1 MHSSRLEGQFQAAY
15 CQKLFSDAA
24 VSKHQMNVNTIATLV
39 TALAHSGLCSDYTE
53 AYSALTGLP
62 IVLRPVQTWQVPLHG
77 RPHENPF
84 CALMASKSGTCA
96 ACLQM
101 QEKLA
106 HGAMEQPW
114 TVTCSCGLSETA
126 VPVRLG
132 SQTVGFL
139 QTGQVFGHQ
148 PTDAQFAA
156 VAQRVARLGLSIP
169 LTELRNSYFKTPILP
184 PEKLKFVIR
193 LLRIFAEHISIKSN
207 QIAVQ
212 AANAQPPMVL
222 HSKQFILEHL
232 TEPLPLAKVA
242 QAAHTSTFYYC
253 KLFKKSTGITFTE
266 FVSRARTERA
276 KNLLLNPHLRV
287 SEIAYSAGFKSL
299 THFNRTFKAVAGESP
314 TAYRRHLPGHH
325 LCMTGPHHAL
335 DTRQN

>member
-1 MHSSRLEGQFQAAY
+1 MTMS
-15 CQKLFSDAA
+15 
-24 VSKHQMNVNTIATLV
+24 ATLLTV
-39 TALAHSGLCSDYTE
+39 LTHCDLCSDYTE
-53 AYSALTGLP
+53 AYTALTGLP
-62 IVLRPVQTWQVPLHG
+62 IVLRPLQTWQLPLHG
-77 RPHENPF
+77 QPEENPF

-106 HGAMEQPW
+106 HGAMEQPC

-126 VPVRLG
+126 VPLRLG

-139 QTGQVFGHQ
+139 QTGQIFQHQ

-156 VAQRVARLGLSIP
+156 VAQRVSRLGLSIP
-169 LTELRNSYFKTPILP
+169 LTELRKSYFETPILP
-184 PEKLKFVIR
+184 RKKLKFVIR
-193 LLRIFAEHISIKSN
+193 LLCIFAEHLSIKSN

-212 AANAQPPMVL
+212 AANAQPPVIAQ
-222 HSKQFILEHL
+222 SKQFILEHL
-232 TEPLPLAKVA
+232 TEPLPLTKVA
-242 QAAHTSTFYYC
+242 QAAHTSTFHYC

-276 KNLLLNPHLRV
+276 KNLLLNPNLRV

-314 TAYRRHLPGHH
+314 TAYRCHLPRH
-325 LCMTGPHHAL
+325 
-335 DTRQN
+335 